1 MDDLTIL
8 REKIDQ
14 LDDQLFDLLEQ
25 RFALSNQV
33 KHVKQHANINIF
45 DSSRENKIIHRIPNL
60 SYQKEIQEI
69 YQTIF
74 RLSKAI
80 QEKKN

>member
-1 MDDLTIL
+1 MDELTIL

-25 RFALSNQV
+25 RFALSAQI
-33 KHVKQHANINIF
+33 KQVKQHANINIF
-45 DSSRENKIIHRIPNL
+45 DPSREDKILNRIPNL
-60 SYQKEIQEI
+60 SYQREIQDI